1 MSAKPNA
8 IEAIAAQKMLPLF
21 YHKDREVCL
30 KVLESLY
37 AAGIRVVEFTN
48 RGDEAYPN
56 FEFLKKKAV
65 SEFPGLLLGIGTI
78 KTPHVASSFIGIGA
92 DYIICPSVNP
102 EVAKVTQQA
111 GLQWIPGC
119 MTPTEIAL
127 AEQTGAKMVK
137 LFPGN
142 LLGPGFVSSIK
153 ELFPDLLF
161 MPTGGVEVEDNNL
174 KAWFKAGVCA
184 VGMGSKLV
192 SKEIMESKDYS
203 KLQELTRHAISMV
216 KEVR

>member
-8 IEAIAAQKMLPLF
+8 IEAIVAQKMLPLF

-65 SEFPGLLLGIGTI
+65 AEFPDLLLGIGTI
-78 KTPHVASSFIGIGA
+78 KTPQVASTFIGIGA

-127 AEQTGAKMVK
+127 AEQAGAEMVK

-142 LLGPGFVSSIK
+142 LLGPGFVSAIK
-153 ELFPDLLF
+153 ELFPELLF
-161 MPTGGVEVEDNNL
+161 MPTGGVEVEENNL
-174 KAWFKAGVCA
+174 KAWFKAGVSA

-203 KLQELTRHAISMV
+203 KLRALTRQAISLV
-216 KEVR
+216 KGVR

>member
-21 YHKDREVCL
+21 YHKNREVCL
-30 KVLESLY
+30 KVVESLY
-37 AAGIRVVEFTN
+37 VAGIRVVEFTN
-48 RGDEAYPN
+48 RGDEAYSN
-56 FEFLKKKAV
+56 FEFLRRKTAA
-65 SEFPGLLLGIGTI
+65 EFPGLLLGIGTI
-78 KTPHVASSFIGIGA
+78 KTPQVASTFIGIGA

-142 LLGPGFVSSIK
+142 LLGPGFVSAIK

-161 MPTGGVEVEDNNL
+161 MPTGGVEVEENNL
-174 KAWFKAGVCA
+174 RGWFRAGVCA

-203 KLQELTRHAISMV
+203 KLQGLTRQALLLV
-216 KEVR
+216 NDVR